1 MKRRNEVLVG
11 GLTISALVMLVI
23 GGLWL
28 ARGGLT
34 PGYTLYAKFPWG
46 SGLKQGQPVQ
56 LAGVTVGFVDDVV
69 LQMNG
74 TLVVT
79 LGIQRQYQVPVGT
92 TATVEPNGIFGDQL
106 IALTPTAPTAQMF
119 ARGDTLPVGKPKPT
133 IGDLLVQFDSVS
145 RDVKDITKSVEVQL
159 VQEGGANDLRRT
171 LKAMADLATTLNR
184 TVETQS
190 VELQKTMTAVRRG
203 AQALDSAAI
212 DSTVKNLAKT
222 SKHVASLTEDLQVTS
237 EKLNGLLTK
246 LERGEGTAGKL
257 LTDEG
262 LYLDLRRLTTRLD
275 SLTVDFKAN
284 PRKYIKFS
292 VF

>member
-1 MKRRNEVLVG
+1 MKRRNEILVG
-11 GLTISALVMLVI
+11 ALTVAALAMLVV

-34 PGYTLYAKFPWG
+34 PGYTLFAKFPWG

-56 LAGVTVGFVDDVV
+56 LAGVTIGFVDDVA

-74 TLVVT
+74 TLVVR
-79 LGIQRQYQVPVGT
+79 LGIQRRYQVPLGT

-106 IALTPTAPTAQMF
+106 IALTPSTPTSQVH
-119 ARGDTLPVGKPKPT
+119 ARGDTVPVGRPKPT

-145 RDVKDITKSVEVQL
+145 RDVKDITQSVEVQL
-159 VQEGGANDLRRT
+159 VREGGANDLRRT

-184 TVETQS
+184 TVEAQS
-190 VELQKTMTAVRRG
+190 VELAKTMTAVRRG

-212 DSTVKNLAKT
+212 DSTVRNLSRT
-222 SKHVASLTEDLQVTS
+222 SRNVADLMADLQTTTD
-237 EKLNGLLTK
+237 KLNGLLGK
-246 LERGEGTAGKL
+246 LEKGEGTAGKL

-275 SLTVDFKAN
+275 SLTADFKAN

>member
-1 MKRRNEVLVG
+1 MKRRNEVMVG
-11 GLTISALVMLVI
+11 ALTLAALAMLVL

-34 PGYTLYAKFPWG
+34 PGYSLYAKFPWG
-46 SGLKQGQPVQ
+46 AGLKQGQPVQ
-56 LAGVTVGFVDDVV
+56 LAGVTIGFVDDVQ

-74 TLVVT
+74 TLIVT
-79 LGIQRQYQVPVGT
+79 LGIQRQYQVPRGS
-92 TATVEPNGIFGDQL
+92 TATVDPNGIFGDQL
-106 IALTPTAPTAQMF
+106 VALTPTTPAGGMF
-119 ARGDTLPVGKPKPT
+119 ARGDTVPVGKPKPT

-145 RDVKDITKSVEVQL
+145 HDVKDITKSVEVQL
-159 VQEGGANDLRRT
+159 VREGGANDLRRT
-171 LKAMADLATTLNR
+171 LAAMADLATTLNR
-184 TVETQS
+184 TVEQQS

-203 AQALDSAAI
+203 AQALDSASI
-212 DSTVKNLAKT
+212 DSTVKNLSAT
-222 SKHVASLTEDLQVTS
+222 SKNVAQLTADLKLTT
-237 EKLNGLLTK
+237 EKLNGVLGK

-257 LTDEG
+257 LNDQG
-262 LYLDLRRLTTRLD
+262 LYDDLRRLTTRLD